1 MDAITGNQVIML
13 NFRSFYI
20 NLNAINN
27 EEYITKIVFIC
38 NKKIFVNTNC
48 INNTTMKKLTL
59 LFVLTFGVM
68 VMAQETANR
77 FIYEMTYK
85 PKKDSAKLEKELMV
99 LDISKSKSIYRD
111 YANVSQDSIM
121 KASMEKMQKAGTFD
135 PDFYKKMKMPKISY
149 KINKTY
155 PSMKMQYIEMI
166 MTMGK
171 GMYISYSEDL
181 KFNWKILPDKAK
193 IGEYN
198 TQKATTEF
206 GGRKWTAWF
215 STDLPFQDGPYKFSG
230 LPGLIVKIEDETKD
244 YSWVL
249 QANKKLN
256 NYEERTFGEKMMN
269 MTEPTDISKEKFEK
283 TFNDYKKDPFGSM
296 RQFLTPENMNR
307 KIPGTERTVGDM
319 VNDQKKMLDKLYNS
333 IDNPIELTIAK

>member
-1 MDAITGNQVIML
+1 
-13 NFRSFYI
+13 
-20 NLNAINN
+20 
-27 EEYITKIVFIC
+27 
-38 NKKIFVNTNC
+38 
-48 INNTTMKKLTL
+48 MKKLTL

-85 PKKDSAKLEKELMV
+85 PKKDSTKLEKDLMV

-181 KFNWKILPDKAK
+181 NFNWKILPDKAK

-198 TQKATTEF
+198 AQKATTEF

-256 NYEERTFGEKMMN
+256 NYEEQTFGEKMMG
-269 MTEPTDISKEKFEK
+269 MATPTDISKEKFEK

>member
-1 MDAITGNQVIML
+1 MPSLIIRFLGCKCSNCTLDL
-13 NFRSFYI
+13 NGSNNGIYI
-20 NLNAINN
+20 V
-27 EEYITKIVFIC
+27 KIVFLC
-38 NKKIFVNTNC
+38 NKKILVYTNC

-99 LDISKSKSIYRD
+99 LDISKSKSVYRD

-166 MTMGK
+166 SIGMSK
-171 GMYISYSEDL
+171 PMYISYSEDL

-198 TQKATTEF
+198 AQKATTEF

-256 NYEERTFGEKMMN
+256 NYEEMTYGEKLMGMAA
-269 MTEPTDISKEKFEK
+269 PTDISKEKFEK
-283 TFNDYKKDPFGSM
+283 TFNDYKKDPLGSV
-296 RQFLTPENMNR
+296 RQYLTPENMSK
-307 KIPGTERTVGDM
+307 KIPGTDRTMGEM

-333 IDNPIELTIAK
+333 IDNPIELQ

>member
-1 MDAITGNQVIML
+1 
-13 NFRSFYI
+13 
-20 NLNAINN
+20 
-27 EEYITKIVFIC
+27 
-38 NKKIFVNTNC
+38 
-48 INNTTMKKLTL
+48 
-59 LFVLTFGVM
+59 M

-198 TQKATTEF
+198 AQKATTEF

-256 NYEERTFGEKMMN
+256 NYEEQTFGEKMMG
-269 MTEPTDISKEKFEK
+269 MAAPTDISKEKFVK

-333 IDNPIELTIAK
+333 IDNPIELQ